1 MSNDATSYMRK
12 SGVILAE
19 VTNIKDP
26 DNLNRLK
33 CKPVTADKDVG
44 ETDWCFC
51 MAPMGGQGYGQFFFP
66 KVGDLVLLTYLG
78 GDVHHPIVLGSY
90 WANDIKA
97 PYSIKDGVNEIRCI
111 KTPAGIEIKL
121 EDTEKKEKLTLTTP
135 SGAML
140 QLDDENKSL
149 ALQDKNGEN
158 KLTILWEK
166 GEITLAAKTKLTL
179 SAGQTSLVLESEGKI
194 TATATKSAEISASAI
209 TMQGK
214 ESFEAE
220 AAQVNL
226 KANGSL
232 NAQASGNAVI
242 KGAIVQIN

>member
-1 MSNDATSYMRK
+1 MSNDASSYMRK

-44 ETDWCFC
+44 ETDCCFC

-179 SAGQTSLVLESEGKI
+179 SAGETSLVLESAGNITGKGNK
-194 TATATKSAEISASAI
+194 TISFTGTDVEHKANSGF
-209 TMQGK
+209 T
-214 ESFEAE
+214 
-220 AAQVNL
+220 
-226 KANGSL
+226 ANGSQVEIKSNGLL
-232 NAQASGNAVI
+232 NVQASGNTTI
-242 KGAIVQIN
+242 KGALVQIN